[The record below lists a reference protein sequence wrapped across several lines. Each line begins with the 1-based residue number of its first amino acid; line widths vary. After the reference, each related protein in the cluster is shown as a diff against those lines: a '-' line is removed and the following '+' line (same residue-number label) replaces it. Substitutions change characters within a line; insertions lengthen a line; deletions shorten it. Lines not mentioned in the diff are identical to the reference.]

1 MFTGLGRRVL
11 LELWDLDPKLLS
23 YPDASEMRPP
33 MRHTHVTK
41 MGNKTEMCD
50 VPCSQATAL
59 LCGNL
64 CHLPDASAEYSSPQ
78 KDMDKC
84 SRYCPVTPPSSN
96 ILYHQASPSGT
107 PLGVQDRGGVC

>member
-1 MFTGLGRRVL
+1 MFTGLDWRAL
-11 LELWDLDPKLLS
+11 LELWDLGLKLLS
-23 YPDASEMRPP
+23 YPDAPEMRPQT
-33 MRHTHVTK
+33 RHTHVTK

-78 KDMDKC
+78 TDMDKN
-84 SRYCPVTPPSSN
+84 SRYCPAISPSSN
-96 ILYHQASPSGT
+96 FITRFLPQV
-107 PLGVQDRGGVC
+107 PL